1 MTLTKVSLRE
11 LTTEERHTLEQLA
24 HSRTAQARL
33 VERAQILLAI
43 ADGSRPSQVA
53 QQLGLSRPTIYTW
66 IHRFNEQGLHGL
78 EDRPRAG
85 RPHTYTAEQRAEVI
99 AAALTDPKG
108 LGLPFGCW
116 TLDRLRAY
124 LHEQKGIGI
133 KRSRISEILLDEG
146 LKWRHQETWFGER
159 VDPDFAEK
167 RGSSSPS
174 TPRPPRGASS
184 SASTR
189 WGRSRPRAS
198 RGSTPSASSRKTR
211 PKSTAGP
218 PAGPAR
224 SSTTG
229 AAARAT
235 SSAPS
240 ARRPARR

>member
-11 LTTEERHTLEQLA
+11 LTAEERHALEQLA

-33 VERAQILLAI
+33 VERAQLLLAI
-43 ADGSRPSQVA
+43 ADGRRPSQVA
-53 QQLGLSRPTIYTW
+53 KQLGLSRPTVSTW
-66 IHRFNEQGLHGL
+66 IHRFNEQGLHGM

-99 AAALTDPKG
+99 AAALTDPKS

-124 LHEQKGIGI
+124 LSEQKGIGI
-133 KRSRISEILLDEG
+133 KRSRISEILVDEG

-167 RGSSSPS
+167 RGSSNGS
-174 TPRPPRGASS
+174 TRTRRRGVSS

-189 WGRSRPRAS
+189 WGRSRPRVS
-198 RGSTPSASSRKTR
+198 RDSDSFTPSQR
-211 PKSTAGP
+211 
-218 PAGPAR
+218 
-224 SSTTG
+224 
-229 AAARAT
+229 
-235 SSAPS
+235 
-240 ARRPARR
+240 RRPSPPSCSPIPSSPRPNRAPQPGADTP